1 MHSPPML
8 YAHLFAI
15 ITCLVLAM
23 AKVGSAR
30 QATVKSVFEIPSANL
45 TVMKRKVQ
53 VDSRVVASGLS
64 LPKFV
69 EAEEGKHSVL
79 VSFYCVEVDE
89 VTGETKPAL
98 PHQTLVAFTNQKTKR
113 DTFFLA
119 KHDTSYSNTE
129 EATTSENGDNH
140 VAGNR
145 FIATVDL
152 SKQAGRFKSESGTY
166 DLTIFVGGHNVP
178 SGHQWK
184 FGAIGMRF
192 DKINREGKRKTTNQ
206 LFDEVFDA
214 PYDVS
219 SSATSDN
226 EIFGENSNGVPRDI
240 STAYLAAFAAVNVLS
255 LGLLFRSMSH
265 AKKVTQDDKKKN

>member
-1 MHSPPML
+1 ML
-8 YAHLFAI
+8 YGRLFAI
-15 ITCLVLAM
+15 LTCLVLVVL
-23 AKVGSAR
+23 KFGNAR
-30 QATVKSVFEIPSANL
+30 QATVNSVFKIPSANL

-53 VDSRVVASGLS
+53 IDSRVVASGHL

-98 PHQTLVAFTNQKTKR
+98 PHQTLVAFTNTKTKR

-119 KHDTSYSNTE
+119 KHDTSYSNTKE
-129 EATTSENGDNH
+129 VSTKESGDDQT
-140 VAGNR
+140 VGNR
-145 FIATVDL
+145 FIATIDL

-192 DKINREGKRKTTNQ
+192 DKINNDGKRKTTNQ
-206 LFDEVFDA
+206 LFDEMFDA
-214 PYDVS
+214 PRDVS
-219 SSATSDN
+219 PSATSED
-226 EIFGENSNGVPRDI
+226 EILGQNSNGVPRDI
-240 STAYLAAFAAVNVLS
+240 STAYLAAFVTVNVLS
-255 LGLLFRSMSH
+255 LGLLFRSMRH
-265 AKKVTQDDKKKN
+265 VKKVIQDEKKQN